1 MGLLINIVIILIL
14 SFLIYRKVRT
24 RFLGLRTIF
33 SKGYLISLTIIH
45 FSIGLFSWYWSLNNG
60 GDSLAFYCNAK
71 LANNW
76 FELFGLGS
84 TFVSF
89 LIFPLMKIGVNYFTL
104 FIMFS
109 VISFFGFLNY
119 IKDLLLYDIK
129 NKLMLFTLLL
139 FLLPSLHFWT
149 GFLSKDVLMFYL
161 MSCLLIIFRE
171 RKYFTF
177 KCLMIYLLIGVIR
190 PHIFIVLI
198 LSFIIVLLLEKKI
211 KPVILAV
218 VLLATS
224 YPLVVK
230 FIKIPSYSVNGI
242 LSKLKQF
249 NDYGLARGDSHID
262 LFNTSYLERIW
273 ALLFRPFF
281 IDANTIAQWAV
292 SIENL
297 FFLGFIFLILYKG
310 SKLKKIFNLTIDV
323 KFALLSSFLI
333 IMLIGTYIY
342 NLGLASRMRVM
353 IIPYIL
359 YAVLKVLGADKEFN
373 KLSSSS
379 KSDE

>member
-1 MGLLINIVIILIL
+1 MSLLINIAIILTL
-14 SFLIYRKVRT
+14 SFLIYWKVRI
-24 RFLGLRTIF
+24 RFLELKTIF
-33 SKGYLISLTIIH
+33 SKSYLISLVIIH
-45 FSIGLFSWYWSLNNG
+45 FSLGLYSWYWSFNNG
-60 GDSLAFYCNAK
+60 GDSFAFYCNAK
-71 LANNW
+71 LAYNW
-76 FELFGLGS
+76 FELFGMGS
-84 TFVSF
+84 TFISF
-89 LIFPLMKIGVNYFTL
+89 LIFPLVKIGVSYFTL
-104 FIMFS
+104 FMLFS

-119 IKDLLLYDIK
+119 LKDILLYDIK
-129 NKLMLFTLLL
+129 NKLMLFALLL

-190 PHIFIVLI
+190 PHIFIVLV

-218 VLLATS
+218 ALLAAS

-230 FIKIPSYSVNGI
+230 FIKIPSYSIDGV

-249 NDYGLARGDSHID
+249 NEYGLARGDSHID
-262 LFNTSYLERIW
+262 LFDTSYLERIW

-281 IDANTIAQWAV
+281 IDANTVAQWAV

-297 FFLGFIFLILYKG
+297 FFLVFILLILHRG
-310 SKLKKIFNLTIDV
+310 NKLIKIFNLTIDV
-323 KFALLSSFLI
+323 KFALFSSFLI
-333 IMLIGTYIY
+333 IMLIGVYIY

-359 YAVLKVLGADKEFN
+359 YTVLKVLGTDKGFD
-373 KLSSSS
+373 KLSSSY
-379 KSDE
+379 KRDE